1 MSGAAMALAQN
12 PFGTDPDP
20 RQIRE
25 RPVIRDIAAFGAGD
39 RTRVASSVPGSGNR
53 NGGGK

>member
-12 PFGTDPDP
+12 PFGTDPDL

-39 RTRVASSVPGSGNR
+39 RKRVAGSVPGSGNR